1 MSVGI
6 GIIGSGTIF
15 PAYARTL
22 ANAPDA
28 RLVAV
33 ADLDEARARARA
45 EAFGVPHALS
55 PAALLERD
63 DVELVID
70 LTVPNAHFDVNR
82 RALAAGKHV
91 YSEKPLS
98 ATAAEAR
105 SLVQLAQE
113 AGLALGGAPDTFL
126 GVGYQTAR
134 AALDDQVIGRP
145 FAAVA
150 HMLTSGPERWH
161 HDPSFFYLPGAGP
174 LLDMGPYYVTAMVSL
189 FGPVASVSAEGGRT
203 SPTRTIET
211 GPKAGQSFDVHV
223 DTHIT
228 LLLRFH
234 SGALATLLTTF
245 DVGISDLPRFEVF
258 GELGTLSL
266 PDPNT
271 FAGPVRVRT
280 SKDAPWSEVP
290 SVPGFATNARGIGA
304 LDLLEAHRA
313 GRAPRASGGLASH
326 VLDVLE
332 GGLTSLEAGRRVTIE
347 SRPERPAPLTD
358 DDLAALGWT
367 QEVAS

>member
-55 PAALLERD
+55 PAGLLERD
-63 DVELVID
+63 DVGLVID
-70 LTVPNAHFDVNR
+70 LTVPGAHFDVNR
-82 RALAAGKHV
+82 RALEAGKHV

-105 SLVQLAQE
+105 SLVDLAQRS
-113 AGLALGGAPDTFL
+113 GLALGGAPDTFL

-134 AALDDQVIGRP
+134 TALDDQVIGRP

-150 HMLTSGPERWH
+150 HMLTNGPERWH
-161 HDPSFFYLPGAGP
+161 HDPAFFYLPGAGP

-189 FGPVASVSAEGGRT
+189 FGPVASVTAEGGRT
-203 SPTRTIET
+203 WPSRTIAQ
-211 GPKAGQSFDVHV
+211 GLKAGQAFDVHV

-234 SGALATLLTTF
+234 SGVLATLLTTF
-245 DVGISDLPRFEVF
+245 DVGVSDLPRFEVF
-258 GELGTLSL
+258 GERGTLSL

-271 FAGPVRVRT
+271 FGGPVRVRNAA
-280 SKDAPWSEVP
+280 DAPWQEVP
-290 SVPGFATNARGIGA
+290 AVGGFAGNARGIGA
-304 LDLLEAHRA
+304 LEMLHAHGA
-313 GRAPRASGGLASH
+313 GRPPRASGALASH

-332 GGLTSLEAGRRVTIE
+332 GGLTSMRVGQRIAID
-347 SRPERPAPLTD
+347 SRPERPAPLTH

-367 QEVAS
+367 REVAA